1 MYRLPLVVLVL
12 FLTLCQSRRLGRG
25 LSQDIACIGCKA
37 TLKEIDNYLDKNYAY
52 LNQNSDTKVQV
63 SFRMDKKHK
72 KVAANESPRVE
83 AAVHEALD
91 EVCKEFGMN
100 WGIVTNDEGIRFAK
114 KMDGEIGGK
123 LEINSK
129 ISGQLKSSC
138 HLLVG
143 EFDDEIL
150 EAYKNKEERKVGKIC
165 VEASHCKFKV
175 I

>member
-1 MYRLPLVVLVL
+1 MFRTVLL
-12 FLTLCQSRRLGRG
+12 FFLLLSIHFSESRKLGRG

-37 TLKEIDNYLDKNYAY
+37 TLKEIDAYLEKNYAY
-52 LNQNSDTKVQV
+52 LNVNSDTKVKV

-83 AAVHEALD
+83 AAVHEAMD
-91 EVCKEFGMN
+91 HVCGEFGMN
-100 WGIVTNDEGIRFAK
+100 WGIVTNDQGIRFAK

-123 LEINSK
+123 LEMNSK
-129 ISGQLKSSC
+129 ISNQLKSSC

-143 EFDDEIL
+143 EFEDEIF

-165 VEASHCKFKV
+165 VEASNCKEN
-175 I
+175 